1 MKPRTEASSRSL
13 SSVSCRRFG
22 FAPYLFKSSEDKI
35 VHLATD
41 LLDMFVQAYAAAGIV
56 HKTECIERSYLII
69 KHLQTLHNRSFCDK
83 SLAK

>member
-1 MKPRTEASSRSL
+1 
-13 SSVSCRRFG
+13 
-22 FAPYLFKSSEDKI
+22 